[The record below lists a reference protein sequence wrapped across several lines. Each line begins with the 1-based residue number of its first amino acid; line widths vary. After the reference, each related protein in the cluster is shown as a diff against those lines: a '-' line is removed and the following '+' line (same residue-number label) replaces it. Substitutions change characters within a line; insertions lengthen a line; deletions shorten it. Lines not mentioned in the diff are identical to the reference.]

1 VAEKAAEYV
10 MANQKMDPE
19 TRDIIRNAFQAV
31 GPKKADKKAFCEKW
45 ADEYDCTAKH
55 IARLLSD
62 VTRAN
67 PKRAPAERS
76 IWDMP
81 RPVLNWVRK

>member
-1 VAEKAAEYV
+1 
-10 MANQKMDPE
+10 MANQKMPAE
-19 TRDIIRNAFQAV
+19 ARDIIRAAFQAV
-31 GPKKADKKAFCEKW
+31 PKKKADKKAFCEQW
-45 ADEYDCTAKH
+45 AAEYDCTAKH

-81 RPVLNWVRK
+81 RPVLNWERK

>member
-1 VAEKAAEYV
+1 
-10 MANQKMDPE
+10 MANQKMPAE
-19 TRDIIRNAFQAV
+19 ARDRIRAAFQAV
-31 GPKKADKKAFCEKW
+31 GPKKADKRAFCEKW
-45 ADEYDCTAKH
+45 ADEFDCTPKH

-81 RPVLNWVRK
+81 RPVLNWERK